1 MLLQGDC
8 PGEKIVVL
16 GGGLVGCEAALHL
29 ENLGKKVTIV
39 EKLDD
44 ILQTVKHATN
54 NDQALRHLLSESNIT
69 IHTGALLSAI
79 DTGKVTIEKDGQ
91 KTDLPCDTLIIAI
104 GYHADKSLAQSL
116 KGKIDKVFTI
126 GDNLRPAK
134 VIDAVHEGF
143 HTARLLEELTT

>member
-1 MLLQGDC
+1 M
-8 PGEKIVVL
+8 I
-16 GGGLVGCEAALHL
+16 
-29 ENLGKKVTIV
+29 
-39 EKLDD
+39 
-44 ILQTVKHATN
+44 
-54 NDQALRHLLSESNIT
+54 
-69 IHTGALLSAI
+69 
-79 DTGKVTIEKDGQ
+79 TGKVTIEKTD